1 MAATSPAPGRRASAG
16 PFGCCSIPAM
26 PCILQADLTLIDG
39 RLKPGVVVHVGRG
52 GRITKVSEDELAT
65 GAMATA
71 VPRPPIDES
80 QPGEFGSPRSRR
92 KVRLRGRILI
102 PGFVNA
108 HSHAFQ
114 RLLRGRTEY
123 ALLGQPGTDFWS
135 WRSGMYRVTEQLTP
149 EDLETVSALAYME
162 MLRAGF
168 THVCEFHYLHHQAGG
183 DGYVDPA
190 ELSARM
196 IHAAEFAG
204 IGMTLLRVGYQRGGP
219 NEPLSREQR
228 RFADRDPDDFA
239 AGLEA
244 TLAHIDGT
252 DRRPQSVGL
261 AAHSV
266 RALSTDWLRELARL
280 GDRKQ
285 LPLHAHVSEQPREID
300 QCLVETGRRP
310 MEHLADCGL
319 LSERFT
325 AVHAT
330 HLGKGEAELLGS
342 AGGNACICPTTERNL
357 GDGLPDLA
365 ALRGAGVQLAIGTD
379 SQVQIDPFAEIRGL
393 EDGERL
399 RTGKRA
405 RLTDQEGL
413 VAPTLFDAGTRG
425 GGRTTTHEI
434 GEIREGAIGD
444 LVALEMDD
452 PALAGV
458 AAARGSEDALL
469 AALAIAGH
477 SRLVKDVWVAGRH
490 VVTDGVLLRWQGALE
505 AYNKVAKRI
514 WS

>member
-1 MAATSPAPGRRASAG
+1 MPG
-16 PFGCCSIPAM
+16 
-26 PCILQADLTLIDG
+26 ILQADLTLIDG
-39 RLKPGVVVHVGRG
+39 RLKPGVAVHVGRS

-65 GAMATA
+65 GVMATA

-114 RLLRGRTEY
+114 RLMRGRTEY
-123 ALLGQPGTDFWS
+123 TVLGQPGTDFWS
-135 WRSGMYRVTEQLTP
+135 WRSGMYRVTEQLSP

-168 THVCEFHYLHHQAGG
+168 THVCEFHYLHQQPGG
-183 DGYVDPA
+183 GRYADPA

-196 IHAAEFAG
+196 IQAAEFAG
-204 IGMTLLRVGYQRGGP
+204 IGMTLLRVAYQRGGP
-219 NEPLSREQR
+219 NEPASREQR
-228 RFADRDPDDFA
+228 RFIDSDPEAFA
-239 AGLEA
+239 KALEA
-244 TLAHIDGT
+244 TAAHIDT
-252 DRRPQSVGL
+252 DDRRPQSLGV

-266 RALSTDWLRELARL
+266 RALDTDWLRELARL
-280 GDRKQ
+280 AERKQ
-285 LPLHAHVSEQPREID
+285 LPLHAHVAEQPREID
-300 QCLVETGRRP
+300 QCLVETGKRP

-319 LSERFT
+319 LSDRFT

-330 HLGKGEAELLGS
+330 HLGTGEAELLGS
-342 AGGNACICPTTERNL
+342 AGGTACICPTTERNL
-357 GDGLPDLA
+357 GDGLPDLG
-365 ALRGAGVQLAIGTD
+365 ALRAAGAKLAIGTD
-379 SQVQIDPFAEIRGL
+379 SHVRIDPFAEIRAL

-399 RTGKRA
+399 RTGKRG
-405 RLTDQEGL
+405 RLTDHEGL
-413 VAPTLFDAGTRG
+413 IAPTLFDAGTLG
-425 GGRTTTHEI
+425 GAATTTHEI
-434 GEIREGAIGD
+434 GEIREGAMGD
-444 LVALEMDD
+444 LVALEADD

-458 AAARGSEDALL
+458 AASRGSEDALL
-469 AALAIAGH
+469 AAIAVAGH
-477 SRLVKDVWVAGRH
+477 SRLVKDVWVGGRH